1 MSPEPVLDVLR
12 IFTGGP
18 MSVMDYRPLGHER
31 DEFPHVQRQNIRG
44 ANRRA
49 NRRKTARVV
58 KRREQRNALRDMR
71 EQLN

>member
-1 MSPEPVLDVLR
+1 
-12 IFTGGP
+12 
-18 MSVMDYRPLGHER
+18 MDYRPLGHDR

-49 NRRKTARVV
+49 NRRKTARMV